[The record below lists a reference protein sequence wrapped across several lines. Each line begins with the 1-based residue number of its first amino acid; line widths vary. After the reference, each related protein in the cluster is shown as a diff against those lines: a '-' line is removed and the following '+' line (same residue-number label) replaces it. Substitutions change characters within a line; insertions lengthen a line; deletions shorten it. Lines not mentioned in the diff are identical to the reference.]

1 LLTGQLAGLDL
12 VAHGLP
18 LGSELLGKCLL
29 FRGRVLQAGGPVS
42 SPEPGALTGAEP
54 RPCPGASASACPSA
68 ESVADTGPH
77 PGTRTSETATGAKL
91 TEVLTRALPELL
103 TAEPL
108 TTELL
113 RLLPV
118 RDPVG
123 LDAGQSVDARE
134 RPRLEGA
141 LRGGRCG
148 DRRQCDGETKD
159 LDGAHTR
166 LQMFVRASMPRCRVD
181 VPPIAALMPPMSR
194 CHSRI
199 T

>member
-1 LLTGQLAGLDL
+1 MFRDPLPHLGVSLLTGQLAGLDL

-42 SPEPGALTGAEP
+42 SPEPGAFT
-54 RPCPGASASACPSA
+54 SA